1 LRLARSVRDQA
12 GLDAAARSANL
23 AGAVLLPARYRRL
36 LPSGDQPVGAREAA
50 VVLVDDIVTT
60 GASLASAAATLRRE
74 GTPVLAAALVAATPR
89 RTTTSARAEPQAAD
103 RCGC

>member
-1 LRLARSVRDQA
+1 
-12 GLDAAARSANL
+12 
-23 AGAVLLPARYRRL
+23 
-36 LPSGDQPVGAREAA
+36 
-50 VVLVDDIVTT
+50 
-60 GASLASAAATLRRE
+60 SAAATLRRE